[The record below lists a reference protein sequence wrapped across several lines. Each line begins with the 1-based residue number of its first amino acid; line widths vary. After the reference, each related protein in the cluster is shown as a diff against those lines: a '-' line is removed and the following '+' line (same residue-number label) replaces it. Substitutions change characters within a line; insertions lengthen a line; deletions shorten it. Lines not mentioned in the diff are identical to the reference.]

1 MTTSS
6 MNGIIPEIRK
16 AVKREME
23 GEMKREMEGATEGS
37 TKRLMKRVTEPVTE
51 RVMEQVMERVM
62 KRVMERVMER
72 MMERAMVSVME
83 PEMKREMKREMKL
96 EMKLVMK
103 RLIGTLSTQDP
114 APADWNVNPSRT
126 PFDYHIK
133 KSEEVELQLVFAN
146 KFPDK
151 IYTKDKIR
159 DESDHGFVKI
169 KLIDTISRK
178 TVKVGP
184 SSSIEIEIV
193 VLDGDFHFE
202 ENENWTE
209 MEFNTK
215 IVHQRGYDKPLV
227 KGKQIIT
234 LRDGVGTVD
243 DLSFSDNSSWIR
255 CKMFRLGARVVQSRS
270 KISQVRIKEAIT
282 EAFAVKDYP
291 VKSAT
296 TGPHWHPQFQSIHQ
310 GMQNY
315 SNRASSSSPYESAY
329 PPEIVQ
335 RSHVNTQL
343 TLGNDN
349 HQPLKYGFNLK

>member
-1 MTTSS
+1 
-6 MNGIIPEIRK
+6 
-16 AVKREME
+16 ME
-23 GEMKREMEGATEGS
+23 GEMKREMEGATEGA

-114 APADWNVNPSRT
+114 APADWNVNPRT
-126 PFDYHIK
+126 PFDYQIK

-146 KFPDK
+146 KLRDK

-169 KLIDTISRK
+169 KLIDTLSRK

-184 SSSIEIEIV
+184 SSSLEIEIV
-193 VLDGDFHFE
+193 VLDGDFNVE

-209 MEFNTK
+209 MEFNAK
-215 IVHQRGYDKPLV
+215 IVHQSGYDKPLM
-227 KGKQIIT
+227 KGKQKLT
-234 LRDGVGTVD
+234 LRDGVGTID
-243 DLSFSDNSSWIR
+243 DLSFSDNSSWIK
-255 CKMFRLGARVVQSRS
+255 CKKFRLGARVVQNSS
-270 KISQVRIKEAIT
+270 NMGQVRIKEAIT

-291 VKSAT
+291 VKSET

-310 GMQNY
+310 GTYKRTFQ
-315 SNRASSSSPYESAY
+315 
-329 PPEIVQ
+329 
-335 RSHVNTQL
+335 
-343 TLGNDN
+343 D
-349 HQPLKYGFNLK
+349 